1 MSLTTLRS
9 RCVEQ
14 IRALHASAAG
24 RAWTP
29 DEEAKFA
36 SLESEVAEIDS
47 RLAVIESAAGEE
59 PRGRRTR
66 PAAPGVANYG
76 NRASDSD
83 ALRAWLRAG
92 TPLEKSE
99 DRAVLQSRN
108 WHGGMNALEFSRPN
122 SESRAIGKVATQGL
136 ELVPTTL
143 AGEVS
148 RTMQAFAPVRAVA
161 RVLQTDAGESLQ
173 VPTSSDVSNSGEII
187 SENAAHNEQDVAFSS
202 VTLGAFQYSSKIVRC
217 SNQLLQDSGI
227 DLAQFLGSILG
238 ERIGRIQSTHF
249 LTGSGSGQPQG
260 LITAAGTVSAALS
273 AQIGVNDLIN
283 LLYGVDQAY
292 LADGNAGSV
301 GWMMSPVTF
310 ALIRKLADSTGNPLL
325 QPLVDGGPPRLL
337 GYPIYFSPEMAAPA
351 ASAKSVLF
359 GNFAYYLVR
368 DAGPLVVARSNER
381 YFEYNQSAFLAIQR
395 TDAKLLQAG
404 AVKVLAHPAATTTTT
419 TTTTP

>member
-9 RCVEQ
+9 RCVDQ

-36 SLESEVAEIDS
+36 SLESEVAEIDQ
-47 RLAVIESAAGEE
+47 RLAVIESASGEE
-59 PRGRRTR
+59 SRGRRTR
-66 PAAPGVANYG
+66 PAAPGSSHDG
-76 NRASDSD
+76 RASDSQV
-83 ALRAWLRAG
+83 LRAWLRAG
-92 TPLEKSE
+92 TPLEQGE
-99 DRAVLQSRN
+99 DRAVLQSRG
-108 WHGGMNALEFSRPN
+108 WHGGMNAIEFGRSNLEA
-122 SESRAIGKVATQGL
+122 RAIGKTATAGL

-187 SENAAHNEQDVAFSS
+187 AENAAHNEQDVAFSS

-273 AQIGVNDLIN
+273 ASIGVNDLIN
-283 LLYGVDQAY
+283 LLFGVDQAY
-292 LADGNAGSV
+292 LADGGAGSV
-301 GWMMSPVTF
+301 GWMMSPTTF
-310 ALIRKLADSTGNPLL
+310 GLIRKLADNAGNPLL

-337 GYPIYFSPEMAAPA
+337 GYPVYFAPEMATPA

-359 GNFAYYLVR
+359 GNFSYYLVR

-419 TTTTP
+419 STTP